1 MARRQ
6 SRTGLHQHHH
16 RQRRP
21 IHQHRTGI
29 AIHAALG
36 EAVAE
41 YEGGHDDRP
50 RTLPV
55 RGRRTGGDF
64 ATFDSETERED
75 TLEAVIG
82 QFEVKAQSVI
92 AYIKNQEIT
101 EKMLEGHI
109 RQMTGKLKAAKAR
122 NQSLKDYL
130 ARNMQAAG
138 ITEIKAD
145 DGTFKASFRKSEAVV
160 ILDEA
165 QIPAEFAREAVKTEP
180 DKTAIKK
187 AIESGRQVAGA
198 KIEGRKNLQIR

>member
-1 MARRQ
+1 MTALALYRCAADVQ
-6 SRTGLHQHHH
+6 
-16 RQRRP
+16 
-21 IHQHRTGI
+21 
-29 AIHAALG
+29 AALD
-36 EAVAE
+36 
-41 YEGGHDDRP
+41 YY
-50 RTLPV
+50 
-55 RGRRTGGDF
+55 
-64 ATFDSETERED
+64 FDSETERED

-109 RQMTGKLKAAKAR
+109 GRMTGKLKAAKAR

-165 QIPAEFAREAVKTEP
+165 QIPAEFMREAVKTEP
-180 DKTAIKK
+180 DKTAIRK

>member
-1 MARRQ
+1 MTALALYRCAADVQ
-6 SRTGLHQHHH
+6 
-16 RQRRP
+16 
-21 IHQHRTGI
+21 
-29 AIHAALG
+29 AALD
-36 EAVAE
+36 
-41 YEGGHDDRP
+41 YY
-50 RTLPV
+50 
-55 RGRRTGGDF
+55 
-64 ATFDSETERED
+64 FDSETERED

-109 RQMTGKLKAAKAR
+109 GRMTGKLKAAKAR

-165 QIPAEFAREAVKTEP
+165 QIPAEFMREAVKTEP
-180 DKTAIKK
+180 DKTAIRK
-187 AIESGRQVAGA
+187 AIENGRQVAGA

>member
-1 MARRQ
+1 MTALALYRCAADVQ
-6 SRTGLHQHHH
+6 
-16 RQRRP
+16 
-21 IHQHRTGI
+21 
-29 AIHAALG
+29 AALD
-36 EAVAE
+36 
-41 YEGGHDDRP
+41 YY
-50 RTLPV
+50 
-55 RGRRTGGDF
+55 
-64 ATFDSETERED
+64 FDSETERED

-109 RQMTGKLKAAKAR
+109 GQMTGKLKAAKAR

-165 QIPAEFAREAVKTEP
+165 QIPAEFMREAVKTEP
-180 DKTAIKK
+180 DKTAIRK

>member
-1 MARRQ
+1 MTALTLYRCAADVQ
-6 SRTGLHQHHH
+6 
-16 RQRRP
+16 
-21 IHQHRTGI
+21 
-29 AIHAALG
+29 AALD
-36 EAVAE
+36 
-41 YEGGHDDRP
+41 YY
-50 RTLPV
+50 
-55 RGRRTGGDF
+55 
-64 ATFDSETERED
+64 FDSETERED

-109 RQMTGKLKAAKAR
+109 RQMTGKLKAVKAR

-165 QIPAEFAREAVKTEP
+165 QIPAEFMREAVKTEP
-180 DKTAIKK
+180 DKTAIRK

>member
-1 MARRQ
+1 MTALALYRCAADVQ
-6 SRTGLHQHHH
+6 
-16 RQRRP
+16 
-21 IHQHRTGI
+21 
-29 AIHAALG
+29 AALD
-36 EAVAE
+36 
-41 YEGGHDDRP
+41 YY
-50 RTLPV
+50 
-55 RGRRTGGDF
+55 
-64 ATFDSETERED
+64 FDSETERED

-109 RQMTGKLKAAKAR
+109 GRMTGKLKAAKAR

-165 QIPAEFAREAVKTEP
+165 QIPAEFMREAVKTEP
-180 DKTAIKK
+180 DKTAIRK

-198 KIEGRKNLQIR
+198 KIEGRKNLQ

>member
-1 MARRQ
+1 MTALALYRCAADVQ
-6 SRTGLHQHHH
+6 
-16 RQRRP
+16 
-21 IHQHRTGI
+21 
-29 AIHAALG
+29 AALD
-36 EAVAE
+36 
-41 YEGGHDDRP
+41 YY
-50 RTLPV
+50 
-55 RGRRTGGDF
+55 
-64 ATFDSETERED
+64 FDSETERED

-101 EKMLEGHI
+101 EKMLEEHI
-109 RQMTGKLKAAKAR
+109 GRMTGKLKAAKAR

-165 QIPAEFAREAVKTEP
+165 QIPAEFMREAVKTEP
-180 DKTAIKK
+180 DKTAIRK

-198 KIEGRKNLQIR
+198 KIEGRKNLQIK

>member
-1 MARRQ
+1 MTALTLYRCAADVQ
-6 SRTGLHQHHH
+6 
-16 RQRRP
+16 
-21 IHQHRTGI
+21 
-29 AIHAALG
+29 AALD
-36 EAVAE
+36 
-41 YEGGHDDRP
+41 YY
-50 RTLPV
+50 
-55 RGRRTGGDF
+55 
-64 ATFDSETERED
+64 FDSETERED

-101 EKMLEGHI
+101 EKMLEEHI
-109 RQMTGKLKAAKAR
+109 GRMTGKLKAVKAQ

-165 QIPAEFAREAVKTEP
+165 QIPAEFMREAVKTEP
-180 DKTAIKK
+180 DKTAIRK
-187 AIESGRQVAGA
+187 AIESGREVAGA

>member
-1 MARRQ
+1 MTALALYRCAADVQ
-6 SRTGLHQHHH
+6 
-16 RQRRP
+16 
-21 IHQHRTGI
+21 
-29 AIHAALG
+29 AALD
-36 EAVAE
+36 
-41 YEGGHDDRP
+41 YY
-50 RTLPV
+50 
-55 RGRRTGGDF
+55 
-64 ATFDSETERED
+64 FDSETERED

-101 EKMLEGHI
+101 EKMLEEHI
-109 RQMTGKLKAAKAR
+109 GRMTGKLKAAKAR

-165 QIPAEFAREAVKTEP
+165 QIPAEFMR
-180 DKTAIKK
+180 D
-187 AIESGRQVAGA
+187 GRQNRTGQNRHQ
-198 KIEGRKNLQIR
+198 KSD

>member
-1 MARRQ
+1 MTALALYRCAADVQ
-6 SRTGLHQHHH
+6 
-16 RQRRP
+16 
-21 IHQHRTGI
+21 
-29 AIHAALG
+29 AALD
-36 EAVAE
+36 
-41 YEGGHDDRP
+41 YY
-50 RTLPV
+50 
-55 RGRRTGGDF
+55 
-64 ATFDSETERED
+64 FDSETERED

-109 RQMTGKLKAAKAR
+109 RRMTGKLKAVKAQ

-165 QIPAEFAREAVKTEP
+165 QIPAEFMREAVKTEP
-180 DKTAIKK
+180 DKTAIRK

>member
-1 MARRQ
+1 MTALALYRCAADVQ
-6 SRTGLHQHHH
+6 
-16 RQRRP
+16 
-21 IHQHRTGI
+21 
-29 AIHAALG
+29 AALD
-36 EAVAE
+36 
-41 YEGGHDDRP
+41 YY
-50 RTLPV
+50 
-55 RGRRTGGDF
+55 
-64 ATFDSETERED
+64 FDSETERED

-109 RQMTGKLKAAKAR
+109 RRMTGKLKAVKAQ

-165 QIPAEFAREAVKTEP
+165 QIPAEFMRETVKTEP
-180 DKTAIKK
+180 DKTAIRK

>member
-1 MARRQ
+1 LYRCAADVQ
-6 SRTGLHQHHH
+6 
-16 RQRRP
+16 
-21 IHQHRTGI
+21 
-29 AIHAALG
+29 AALD
-36 EAVAE
+36 
-41 YEGGHDDRP
+41 YY
-50 RTLPV
+50 
-55 RGRRTGGDF
+55 
-64 ATFDSETERED
+64 FDSETERED

-109 RQMTGKLKAAKAR
+109 GRMTGKLKAAKAR

-165 QIPAEFAREAVKTEP
+165 QIPAEFMREAVKTEP
-180 DKTAIKK
+180 DKTAIRK

>member
-1 MARRQ
+1 MTALTLYRCAADVQ
-6 SRTGLHQHHH
+6 
-16 RQRRP
+16 
-21 IHQHRTGI
+21 
-29 AIHAALG
+29 AALD
-36 EAVAE
+36 
-41 YEGGHDDRP
+41 YY
-50 RTLPV
+50 
-55 RGRRTGGDF
+55 
-64 ATFDSETERED
+64 FDSETERED

-109 RQMTGKLKAAKAR
+109 GRMTGKLKAVKAR

-165 QIPAEFAREAVKTEP
+165 QIPAEFMREAVKTEP

>member
-1 MARRQ
+1 MTALALYRCAADVQ
-6 SRTGLHQHHH
+6 
-16 RQRRP
+16 
-21 IHQHRTGI
+21 
-29 AIHAALG
+29 AALD
-36 EAVAE
+36 
-41 YEGGHDDRP
+41 YY
-50 RTLPV
+50 
-55 RGRRTGGDF
+55 
-64 ATFDSETERED
+64 FDSETERED

-109 RQMTGKLKAAKAR
+109 RRMTGKLKAVKAQ

-165 QIPAEFAREAVKTEP
+165 QIPAEFMRETVKTEP

>member
-1 MARRQ
+1 MTALALYRCAADVQ
-6 SRTGLHQHHH
+6 
-16 RQRRP
+16 
-21 IHQHRTGI
+21 
-29 AIHAALG
+29 AALD
-36 EAVAE
+36 
-41 YEGGHDDRP
+41 YY
-50 RTLPV
+50 
-55 RGRRTGGDF
+55 
-64 ATFDSETERED
+64 FDSETERED

-109 RQMTGKLKAAKAR
+109 GRMTGKLKAVKAR

-165 QIPAEFAREAVKTEP
+165 QIPAEFMREAVKTEP
-180 DKTAIKK
+180 DKTAIRK
-187 AIESGRQVAGA
+187 AIESGREVAGA

>member
-1 MARRQ
+1 MTALTLYRCAADVQ
-6 SRTGLHQHHH
+6 
-16 RQRRP
+16 
-21 IHQHRTGI
+21 
-29 AIHAALG
+29 AALD
-36 EAVAE
+36 
-41 YEGGHDDRP
+41 YY
-50 RTLPV
+50 
-55 RGRRTGGDF
+55 
-64 ATFDSETERED
+64 FDSETERED

-109 RQMTGKLKAAKAR
+109 GRMTGKLKAVKAQ

-165 QIPAEFAREAVKTEP
+165 QIPAEFMREAVKTEP
-180 DKTAIKK
+180 DKTAIRK

-198 KIEGRKNLQIR
+198 KIEGR

>member
-1 MARRQ
+1 MTALTLYRCAADVQ
-6 SRTGLHQHHH
+6 
-16 RQRRP
+16 
-21 IHQHRTGI
+21 
-29 AIHAALG
+29 AALD
-36 EAVAE
+36 
-41 YEGGHDDRP
+41 YY
-50 RTLPV
+50 
-55 RGRRTGGDF
+55 
-64 ATFDSETERED
+64 FDSETERED

-109 RQMTGKLKAAKAR
+109 RQMTGKLKAVKAQ

-165 QIPAEFAREAVKTEP
+165 QIPAEFMREAVKTEP

>member
-1 MARRQ
+1 MTALTLYQ
-6 SRTGLHQHHH
+6 CTADVQ
-16 RQRRP
+16 
-21 IHQHRTGI
+21 
-29 AIHAALG
+29 AALD
-36 EAVAE
+36 
-41 YEGGHDDRP
+41 YY
-50 RTLPV
+50 
-55 RGRRTGGDF
+55 
-64 ATFDSETERED
+64 FDSETERED

-101 EKMLEGHI
+101 EKMLEEHI

-145 DGTFKASFRKSEAVV
+145 DGTLKASFRKSKAVE

-165 QIPAEFAREAVKTEP
+165 QIPAEFRRETVKIEP
-180 DKTAIKK
+180 DKTAIRK
-187 AIESGRQVAGA
+187 AIESGQEVAGA
-198 KIEGRKNLQIR
+198 KIEERKNLQIK

>member
-1 MARRQ
+1 MTALTLYRCAADVQ
-6 SRTGLHQHHH
+6 
-16 RQRRP
+16 
-21 IHQHRTGI
+21 
-29 AIHAALG
+29 AALD
-36 EAVAE
+36 
-41 YEGGHDDRP
+41 YY
-50 RTLPV
+50 
-55 RGRRTGGDF
+55 
-64 ATFDSETERED
+64 FDSETERED

-101 EKMLEGHI
+101 EKMLEEHI
-109 RQMTGKLKAAKAR
+109 GQMTGKLKAVKAQ

-165 QIPAEFAREAVKTEP
+165 QIPAEFMREAVKTEP
-180 DKTAIKK
+180 DKTAIRK

>member
-1 MARRQ
+1 MTALTLYRCAADVQ
-6 SRTGLHQHHH
+6 
-16 RQRRP
+16 
-21 IHQHRTGI
+21 
-29 AIHAALG
+29 AALD
-36 EAVAE
+36 
-41 YEGGHDDRP
+41 YY
-50 RTLPV
+50 
-55 RGRRTGGDF
+55 
-64 ATFDSETERED
+64 FDSETERED

-109 RQMTGKLKAAKAR
+109 RRMTGKLKAVKAQ

-130 ARNMQAAG
+130 ARNMQVAG

-165 QIPAEFAREAVKTEP
+165 QIPAEFMREAVKTEP

>member
-1 MARRQ
+1 MTALALYRCAADVQ
-6 SRTGLHQHHH
+6 
-16 RQRRP
+16 
-21 IHQHRTGI
+21 
-29 AIHAALG
+29 AALD
-36 EAVAE
+36 
-41 YEGGHDDRP
+41 YY
-50 RTLPV
+50 
-55 RGRRTGGDF
+55 
-64 ATFDSETERED
+64 FDSETERED

-109 RQMTGKLKAAKAR
+109 GRMTGKLKAVKAQ

-165 QIPAEFAREAVKTEP
+165 QIPAEFMREAVKTEP
-180 DKTAIKK
+180 DKTAIRK

>member
-1 MARRQ
+1 MTALTLYRCAADVQ
-6 SRTGLHQHHH
+6 
-16 RQRRP
+16 
-21 IHQHRTGI
+21 
-29 AIHAALG
+29 AALD
-36 EAVAE
+36 
-41 YEGGHDDRP
+41 YY
-50 RTLPV
+50 
-55 RGRRTGGDF
+55 
-64 ATFDSETERED
+64 FDSETERED

-109 RQMTGKLKAAKAR
+109 RRMTGKLKAVKAQ

-130 ARNMQAAG
+130 ARNMQVAG

-165 QIPAEFAREAVKTEP
+165 QIPAEFMREAVKTEP
-180 DKTAIKK
+180 DKTAIRK

-198 KIEGRKNLQIR
+198 KIEGR

>member
-1 MARRQ
+1 MTALALYRCAADVQ
-6 SRTGLHQHHH
+6 
-16 RQRRP
+16 
-21 IHQHRTGI
+21 
-29 AIHAALG
+29 AALD
-36 EAVAE
+36 
-41 YEGGHDDRP
+41 YY
-50 RTLPV
+50 
-55 RGRRTGGDF
+55 
-64 ATFDSETERED
+64 FDSETERED

-109 RQMTGKLKAAKAR
+109 RQMTGKLKAVKAQ

-165 QIPAEFAREAVKTEP
+165 QIPAEFMREAVKTEP
-180 DKTAIKK
+180 DKTAIRK

>member
-1 MARRQ
+1 MTALALYRCAADVQ
-6 SRTGLHQHHH
+6 
-16 RQRRP
+16 
-21 IHQHRTGI
+21 
-29 AIHAALG
+29 AALD
-36 EAVAE
+36 
-41 YEGGHDDRP
+41 YY
-50 RTLPV
+50 
-55 RGRRTGGDF
+55 
-64 ATFDSETERED
+64 FDSETERED

-109 RQMTGKLKAAKAR
+109 RQMTGKLKAVKAQ

-165 QIPAEFAREAVKTEP
+165 QIPAEFMREAVKTEP

>member
-1 MARRQ
+1 MTALALYRCAADVQ
-6 SRTGLHQHHH
+6 
-16 RQRRP
+16 
-21 IHQHRTGI
+21 
-29 AIHAALG
+29 AALD
-36 EAVAE
+36 
-41 YEGGHDDRP
+41 YY
-50 RTLPV
+50 
-55 RGRRTGGDF
+55 
-64 ATFDSETERED
+64 FDSETERED

-101 EKMLEGHI
+101 EKMLEEHI
-109 RQMTGKLKAAKAR
+109 GRMTGKLKAAKAR

-165 QIPAEFAREAVKTEP
+165 RIPAEFMREAVKTEP
-180 DKTAIKK
+180 DKTAIRK

>member
-1 MARRQ
+1 MTALVLYRCAADVQ
-6 SRTGLHQHHH
+6 
-16 RQRRP
+16 
-21 IHQHRTGI
+21 
-29 AIHAALG
+29 AALD
-36 EAVAE
+36 
-41 YEGGHDDRP
+41 YY
-50 RTLPV
+50 
-55 RGRRTGGDF
+55 
-64 ATFDSETERED
+64 FDSETERED

-165 QIPAEFAREAVKTEP
+165 QIPAEFMREAVKTEP
-180 DKTAIKK
+180 DKTAIRK